1 MNILVADDSRIMRNI
16 IKTYIRELDIGR
28 CEFVDA
34 ENGEEAFRLTQ
45 TRQIDFM
52 FLDWN
57 MSTRMTGLDFLKQI
71 RSIDLY
77 KSLPIVMVTSEINK
91 ANVIEALKAGATDYI
106 SKPIDQ
112 KIFKEK
118 ILKIV
123 EKMDK
128 QKNEVLQK
136 V

>member
-1 MNILVADDSRIMRNI
+1 MTVLVADDSRIMRNLL
-16 IKTYIRELDIGR
+16 KTYIRELGVGR
-28 CEFVDA
+28 CECVDA
-34 ENGEEAFRLTQ
+34 ENGEEAFRLIQ
-45 TRQIDFM
+45 TRQIDLM